1 MDSLQ
6 DLEKILEY
14 AVGQERIKPLL
25 DLSFMLRVR
34 DKSKMRSF
42 IDEALELSLE
52 HSDRSGESRSYQ
64 ILSVYWGIT
73 GDYEKSLEN
82 ALKSLFI
89 SREIGE
95 TSTLARSYNN
105 LSIIYSRLHDN
116 DNYLKYVKLTLDAAE
131 KAGNELVRST
141 ALNNLAVYYQDKEDY
156 EKSLKYYLESLS
168 IREDLGNLDELALS
182 LINCGSIYLKMGDSE
197 KTLEYINRAMQIS
210 LDEGNRFVEAAASS
224 VLAEIEF
231 AGGNLQKAI
240 EYLDKSLNIAV
251 EMDDPDL
258 QLRIL
263 QDFTVFYEDA
273 ERYEEA
279 LEYYRQYSRLKD
291 EIFTEKKNQHLA
303 QIRADFELQE
313 KEREAEIYRLRNLE
327 LLASKEAAESADK
340 AKGDF
345 LAMMSHEIRTP
356 MSIILGML
364 KFFMETDLTPE
375 QMDYLTKAHIASES
389 LLGILNDILDFS
401 RIEAGKIEFESIPFK
416 PAVVLRE
423 AVSVFEMD
431 MIDKGLQL
439 RIEHDEK
446 IPQILLGDP
455 LRIGQVLRNLISNAA
470 KFTSKGSITMTS
482 SIISQDESS
491 IEIEF
496 SVRDTG
502 IGIKPE
508 VYDSLFEPFRQ
519 AEGYITR
526 QFGGTGLGLAICRRL
541 VDGMG
546 GGIRVESTTDMG
558 STFFFRIPFLVPDQ
572 KLLEIMSPT
581 EGVLPDLSGNLV
593 LFVEDIDAIREITGR
608 FLDRLNVEHI
618 EAVNGSEALKKIEEN
633 NFDLILMDIQMPVMD
648 GLKATKKLRERGVAI
663 PIIAMTGHAMDD
675 QRAMC
680 LEASMN
686 DFLFKPFSMRELHVM
701 LVKWLRPEQ
710 CTEFHTQDQ

>member
-1 MDSLQ
+1 MNSLQ

-14 AVGQERIKPLL
+14 TAGQERIKPLL

-34 DKSKMRSF
+34 DKTKMRCL

-52 HSDRSGESRSYQ
+52 HSDRSGESRSY
-64 ILSVYWGIT
+64 LSMSIYWGIT
-73 GDYEKSLEN
+73 GNYEKALDN
-82 ALKSLFI
+82 ALKSLSI
-89 SREIGE
+89 SKEIGE
-95 TSTLARSYNN
+95 TSALARCYNN
-105 LSIIYSRLHDN
+105 ISIIYTRLHDN

-131 KAGNELVRST
+131 EAGNELVRST
-141 ALNNLAVYYQDKEDY
+141 ALNNLAVYYQDNNDY

-168 IREDLGNLDELALS
+168 IREDIGNLDELAHS
-182 LINCGSIYLKMGDSE
+182 LINCGNIYLKQGNIEESM
-197 KTLEYINRAMQIS
+197 KYINRAMEIS

-224 VLAEIEF
+224 VLAEIES
-231 AGGNLQKAI
+231 AGGNLEKARK
-240 EYLDKSLNIAV
+240 YLNRSLVIAV

-258 QLRIL
+258 RLRFL
-263 QDFTVFYEDA
+263 QGFTVIYEKA
-273 ERYEEA
+273 ECYKEA
-279 LEYYRQYSRLKD
+279 LEYYRQYSSLKD

-313 KEREAEIYRLRNLE
+313 KEREAEIYRLRNVE

-364 KFFMETDLTPE
+364 QFFMETDLTPE

-389 LLGILNDILDFS
+389 LLGIINDILDFS
-401 RIEAGKIEFESIPFK
+401 RIEAGKVEFESIPFELS
-416 PAVVLRE
+416 VVLRE
-423 AVSVFEMD
+423 TASVFEKD

-439 RIEHDEK
+439 HIENDEK
-446 IPQILLGDP
+446 IPQVLLGDP

-470 KFTSKGSITMTS
+470 KFTNEGSITVTS
-482 SIISQDESS
+482 SLVFSDEST
-491 IEIEF
+491 IEVEI

-546 GGIRVESTTDMG
+546 GGIWVESATDVG
-558 STFFFRIPFLVPDQ
+558 STFYFRVQLLIPDR
-572 KLLEIMSPT
+572 KLLEIITPT
-581 EGVLPDLSGNLV
+581 DGVLPDLSGKLV
-593 LFVEDIDAIREITGR
+593 LFVEDIDTIREITGR
-608 FLDRLNVEHI
+608 FLDRLNIEHM
-618 EAVNGSEALKKIEEN
+618 EAVNGSEALKKVLERD
-633 NFDLILMDIQMPVMD
+633 FDLVLMDVQMPVMD
-648 GLKATKKLRERGVAI
+648 GLKATAKLRERGIVI

-675 QRAMC
+675 QRTMC
-680 LEASMN
+680 LNAGMN
-686 DFLFKPFSMRELHVM
+686 DFLYKPFSMRELHAM
-701 LVKWLRPEQ
+701 LAKWLRAESRPELHSPNQ
-710 CTEFHTQDQ
+710 

>member
-14 AVGQERIKPLL
+14 AAGQERIKPLL

-34 DKSKMRSF
+34 DMSKMRCL

-64 ILSVYWGIT
+64 ISSVYWGIT
-73 GDYEKSLEN
+73 GDYEKALEN
-82 ALKSLFI
+82 ALKALSI

-95 TSTLARSYNN
+95 ISAIAKGYNN
-105 LSIIYSRLHDN
+105 LSIIYNRLHDN
-116 DNYLKYVKLTLDAAE
+116 DNYLKYIILTLDAAE
-131 KAGNELVRST
+131 KAGNDLVRST
-141 ALNNLAVYYQDKEDY
+141 ALNNLAVYYQDSENY
-156 EKSLKYYLESLS
+156 EKSLKYYLEALS
-168 IREDLGNLDELALS
+168 IREGLGNLDELALS

-197 KTLEYINRAMQIS
+197 KSLKYINRAMRIS

-224 VLAEIEF
+224 VLAEIES

-240 EYLDKSLNIAV
+240 EYLDRSMKIAV

-258 QLRIL
+258 QLRFL
-263 QDFTVFYEDA
+263 QVFTFLHEEA
-273 ERYEEA
+273 ECYKEA

-291 EIFTEKKNQHLA
+291 EVFTEKKNQHLA
-303 QIRADFELQE
+303 EIRADFELQE
-313 KEREAEIYRLRNLE
+313 KEREAEIYRLRNVE
-327 LLASKEAAESADK
+327 LLAAKEAAESADK

-364 KFFMETDLTPE
+364 QFFMETDLTPE
-375 QMDYLTKAHIASES
+375 QMDYLTKAHIASKS
-389 LLGILNDILDFS
+389 LLAILNDILDFS
-401 RIEAGKIEFESIPFK
+401 RIEAGKIEFESIPFE

-423 AVSVFEMD
+423 AVTVFEMD
-431 MIDKGLQL
+431 MIDKCIQL

-470 KFTSKGSITMTS
+470 KFTSKGSIAVTS
-482 SIISQDESS
+482 SIISRDESS
-491 IEIEF
+491 VDVEF

-546 GGIRVESTTDMG
+546 GGIRVESATDMG
-558 STFFFRIPFLVPDQ
+558 STFFFRIPFLIPDQ
-572 KLLEIMSPT
+572 KLLKIIPST
-581 EGVLPDLSGNLV
+581 NTDLPDLSGTLV
-593 LFVEDIDAIREITGR
+593 LFVEDIDGIREITGR

-618 EAVNGSEALKKIEEN
+618 EAVNGSEALEKVGER
-633 NFDLILMDIQMPVMD
+633 NFDLILMDVQMPVMD
-648 GLKATKKLRERGVAI
+648 GLKATAKLREREVVI
-663 PIIAMTGHAMDD
+663 PIIAMTGHAMED
-675 QRAMC
+675 QRTMC
-680 LEASMN
+680 LKAGMD
-686 DFLFKPFSMRELHVM
+686 DFLYKPFSMRELHAM
-701 LVKWLRPEQ
+701 LAKWLR
-710 CTEFHTQDQ
+710 TEPRR

>member
-14 AVGQERIKPLL
+14 AAGKERIKPLL

-34 DKSKMRSF
+34 DMSKMRCL

-52 HSDRSGESRSYQ
+52 HSDRSGELRSYKNM
-64 ILSVYWGIT
+64 SVYWGIT

-82 ALKSLFI
+82 ALKALSI
-89 SREIGE
+89 SGEIGE

-105 LSIIYSRLHDN
+105 LSIIYNRLHDN
-116 DNYLKYVKLTLDAAE
+116 DNYLKYIMLTLDAAE
-131 KAGNELVRST
+131 KAGNDLVRST
-141 ALNNLAVYYQDKEDY
+141 ALNNLAVYYQDSENY
-156 EKSLKYYLESLS
+156 EKSLQYYLESLS
-168 IREDLGNLDELALS
+168 IREGVGNLDELALS
-182 LINCGSIYLKMGDSE
+182 LINCGSIYLKMKDSE
-197 KTLEYINRAMQIS
+197 KSLQYINRAMKIS
-210 LDEGNRFVEAAASS
+210 LTEGNRFVEAAASS
-224 VLAEIEF
+224 VLAEIES

-240 EYLDKSLNIAV
+240 EYLDRSMKIAV

-258 QLRIL
+258 QLRFL
-263 QDFTVFYEDA
+263 QGFTFL
-273 ERYEEA
+273 YEEA
-279 LEYYRQYSRLKD
+279 ECYKEALEHYRQYSRLKD
-291 EIFTEKKNQHLA
+291 EVFTEKKNQHLA
-303 QIRADFELQE
+303 EIRADFELQE
-313 KEREAEIYRLRNLE
+313 KEREAEIYRLRNVE
-327 LLASKEAAESADK
+327 LLAAKEAAESADK

-364 KFFMETDLTPE
+364 QFFMETDLTPE

-389 LLGILNDILDFS
+389 LLAILNDILDFS
-401 RIEAGKIEFESIPFK
+401 RIEAGKVEFESIPFE

-431 MIDKGLQL
+431 MIDKCIQL

-470 KFTSKGSITMTS
+470 KFTSKGSIAVTS
-482 SIISQDESS
+482 SIISRDESS
-491 IEIEF
+491 VEVEF

-546 GGIRVESTTDMG
+546 GGIRVESATDMG
-558 STFFFRIPFLVPDQ
+558 STFFFRIPFLIPDQ
-572 KLLEIMSPT
+572 KLLKIIPST
-581 EGVLPDLSGNLV
+581 NADLPDLSGTLV
-593 LFVEDIDAIREITGR
+593 LFVEDIDGIREITGR
-608 FLDRLNVEHI
+608 FLDQLNVEHI
-618 EAVNGSEALKKIEEN
+618 EAVNGSEALEKVGER
-633 NFDLILMDIQMPVMD
+633 NFDLILMDVQMPVMD
-648 GLKATKKLRERGVAI
+648 GLKATDKLRERGVVI
-663 PIIAMTGHAMDD
+663 PIIAMTGHAMED
-675 QRAMC
+675 QRTMC
-680 LEASMN
+680 LKAGMD
-686 DFLFKPFSMRELHVM
+686 DFLYKPFSMRELHAM
-701 LVKWLRPEQ
+701 LVKWLR
-710 CTEFHTQDQ
+710 TEPRR

>member
-14 AVGQERIKPLL
+14 AAGQERIKPLL

-34 DKSKMRSF
+34 DMSKMRCL

-64 ILSVYWGIT
+64 ISCVYWGIT
-73 GDYEKSLEN
+73 GDYEKALEN
-82 ALKSLFI
+82 ALKALSI

-105 LSIIYSRLHDN
+105 LSIIYNRLHDN
-116 DNYLKYVKLTLDAAE
+116 DNYLKYIILTLDAAE
-131 KAGNELVRST
+131 KAGNDLVRST
-141 ALNNLAVYYQDKEDY
+141 ALNNLAVYYQDSENY
-156 EKSLKYYLESLS
+156 EKSLKYYLEALS
-168 IREDLGNLDELALS
+168 IREGLGNLDELALS

-197 KTLEYINRAMQIS
+197 KSLKYINRAMRIS

-224 VLAEIEF
+224 VLAEIES

-240 EYLDKSLNIAV
+240 EYLDRSMKIAV

-258 QLRIL
+258 QLRFL
-263 QDFTVFYEDA
+263 QVFTFLHEEA
-273 ERYEEA
+273 ECYKEA

-291 EIFTEKKNQHLA
+291 EVFTEKKNQHLA
-303 QIRADFELQE
+303 EIRADFELQE
-313 KEREAEIYRLRNLE
+313 KEREAEIYRLRNVE
-327 LLASKEAAESADK
+327 LLAAKEAAESADK

-364 KFFMETDLTPE
+364 QFFMETDLTPE
-375 QMDYLTKAHIASES
+375 QMDYLTKAHIASKS
-389 LLGILNDILDFS
+389 LLAILNDILDFS
-401 RIEAGKIEFESIPFK
+401 RIEAGKIEFESIPFE

-423 AVSVFEMD
+423 AVTVFEMD
-431 MIDKGLQL
+431 MIDKCIQL

-470 KFTSKGSITMTS
+470 KFTSKGSIAVTS
-482 SIISQDESS
+482 SIISRDESS
-491 IEIEF
+491 VDVEF

-546 GGIRVESTTDMG
+546 GGIRVESATDMG
-558 STFFFRIPFLVPDQ
+558 STFFFRIPFLIPDQ
-572 KLLEIMSPT
+572 KLLKIIPST
-581 EGVLPDLSGNLV
+581 DADLPDLSGTQV
-593 LFVEDIDAIREITGR
+593 LFVEDIDGIREITGR
-608 FLDRLNVEHI
+608 FLDQLNVEHI
-618 EAVNGSEALKKIEEN
+618 EAVNGSEALEKVGER
-633 NFDLILMDIQMPVMD
+633 NFDLILMDVQMPVMD
-648 GLKATKKLRERGVAI
+648 GLKATAKLREREVVI
-663 PIIAMTGHAMDD
+663 PIIAMTGHAMED
-675 QRAMC
+675 QRTMC
-680 LEASMN
+680 LKAGMD
-686 DFLFKPFSMRELHVM
+686 DFLYKPFSMRELHAM
-701 LVKWLRPEQ
+701 LAKWLR
-710 CTEFHTQDQ
+710 TEPRR

>member
-1 MDSLQ
+1 MNSLQ
-6 DLEKILEY
+6 DIEKILEC

-34 DKSKMRSF
+34 DKSKMRCL

-52 HSDRSGESRSYQ
+52 YSNRIGESRSYLYMS
-64 ILSVYWGIT
+64 IYWGIT
-73 GDYEKSLEN
+73 GNYEKSLEN
-82 ALKSLFI
+82 ALKSLSI

-95 TSTLARSYNN
+95 TSALARSYNN
-105 LSIIYSRLHDN
+105 ISIIYTRLHDN

-141 ALNNLAVYYQDKEDY
+141 ALNNLAVYYQDNEDY

-168 IREDLGNLDELALS
+168 IREDIGNLDELAHS
-182 LINCGSIYLKMGDSE
+182 LINCGNIHLKQGNIEESL
-197 KTLEYINRAMQIS
+197 KYINRAMQIS
-210 LDEGNRFVEAAASS
+210 IDEGNRFVEAAASS
-224 VLAEIEF
+224 VLAEIEST
-231 AGGNLQKAI
+231 GGNLHKAR
-240 EYLDKSLNIAV
+240 EYLNRSLKIAV

-258 QLRIL
+258 KLRFL
-263 QDFTVFYEDA
+263 QGFTTL
-273 ERYEEA
+273 YEEA
-279 LEYYRQYSRLKD
+279 ECYREALDYYRQYSRLKD
-291 EIFTEKKNQHLA
+291 EIFTEKQDQHLA

-313 KEREAEIYRLRNLE
+313 KEREAKIYRLRNVE
-327 LLASKEAAESADK
+327 LLASKEAAETADK

-364 KFFMETDLTPE
+364 QFFMETDLTPE

-389 LLGILNDILDFS
+389 LLGIINDILDFS
-401 RIEAGKIEFESIPFK
+401 RIEAGKVEFESIPFELS
-416 PAVVLRE
+416 VVLRE
-423 AVSVFEMD
+423 TASVFEID
-431 MIDKGLQL
+431 MIDQGLQL
-439 RIEHDEK
+439 HIEHDEK
-446 IPQILLGDP
+446 IPQVLLGDP

-470 KFTSKGSITMTS
+470 KFTNEGSITVTS
-482 SIISQDESS
+482 SLVSSDEST
-491 IEIEF
+491 IEVEI

-546 GGIRVESTTDMG
+546 GGIRVESATDVG
-558 STFFFRIPFLVPDQ
+558 STFYFRIQLLIPDR
-572 KLLEIMSPT
+572 KLLEIITPT
-581 EGVLPDLSGNLV
+581 DGALPDLSGKLV
-593 LFVEDIDAIREITGR
+593 LFVEDIDTIREITGR
-608 FLDRLNVEHI
+608 FLDRLNIEHM
-618 EAVNGSEALKKIEEN
+618 EAVNGSEALKKVLERD
-633 NFDLILMDIQMPVMD
+633 FDLILMDVQMPVMD
-648 GLKATKKLRERGVAI
+648 GLKATAKLRERGIVI

-675 QRAMC
+675 QRTMC
-680 LEASMN
+680 LNAGMN
-686 DFLFKPFSMRELHVM
+686 DFLYKPFSMRELHAM
-701 LVKWLRPEQ
+701 LAKWLRAESRPELHSPNQ
-710 CTEFHTQDQ
+710 